1 MLRETETIKTEAKSN
16 SHILK
21 KEKPCVPLLLGVYS
35 QFPRTSRG
43 RRSLIEL
50 EIFNLK
56 SWQDLTLPAL
66 HDHSQTVCNERKW
79 LQRDKIGLQWGGR
92 KGGREEEEEKKRRRN
107 PRLATSV
114 GQEEGKVE
122 SFVKAKEN
130 RGKWWETEGD
140 LLFACPWTIR
150 GTRLLS

>member
-56 SWQDLTLPAL
+56 SWQDLTLPTL

-79 LQRDKIGLQWGGR
+79 LQRDKIGLQWEDR
-92 KGGREEEEEKKRRRN
+92 KGGKEEEEKEKKKAAKPTLGHECR
-107 PRLATSV
+107 TGG
-114 GQEEGKVE
+114 GQGWIVCKSEGK
-122 SFVKAKEN
+122 S
-130 RGKWWETEGD
+130 WEVVRD
-140 LLFACPWTIR
+140 RRSVPPIC
-150 GTRLLS
+150 LSMDH